1 MSDSPL
7 HGESDTTKTRETEQ
21 QQIEIDVVVI
31 GAGFAGL
38 RTARMLEEAG
48 KTVVLL
54 EGSDRVGG
62 RGYSRQS
69 AICPSI
75 DVEVGGAYI
84 HREHHPRVTAEI
96 DRHGIAMQP
105 SAPATAFRNKLGDNQ
120 VDSAWPVPIEEISQ
134 AEAGLFRALTDAHR
148 IDLHAGL
155 EYQGLDDLDIPL
167 SSYIDSLNLPP
178 VTRQLVES
186 WSWNMMG
193 QPVSEATALW
203 ALQFIAAHHYS
214 VFGVVLSIDE
224 VFAGG
229 TSTLAQAMAN
239 ELRDVRSSSVVTAL
253 HQRDGYVNVHV
264 NDEVLH
270 TRAVVLAT
278 PLNTW
283 RGLDFDPPL
292 PSPRAAVVAEGHGGR
307 GLKLL
312 VHVKNVPEG
321 LSCTGDGVFPTL
333 YEYRGAPDGSTILVA
348 FTDSSSFDP
357 TNFDDVRNA
366 VHHYIPEAEVIGVDY
381 HDWEQDP
388 LFQAP
393 WVSPKVGQF
402 TQAHKSLADPHG
414 SIFFAGSDVSL
425 QFPGYIEG
433 AMETAERAVSEILAN

>member
-1 MSDSPL
+1 MTDSPQQRT
-7 HGESDTTKTRETEQ
+7 SNSASARETGQ
-21 QQIEIDVVVI
+21 QKVDCDTVVI

-38 RTARMLEEAG
+38 RAARLLEDAG

-54 EGSDRVGG
+54 EGSERVGG

-84 HREHHPRVTAEI
+84 HREHHPRVAAEI
-96 DRHGIAMQP
+96 DRHGIDMQP
-105 SAPATAFRNKLGDNQ
+105 SASATAFRNKLGATQ
-120 VDSAWPVPIEEISQ
+120 VDSAWPVPVEEISQ
-134 AEAGLFRALTDAHR
+134 AEAGLFRALSDAHR

-155 EYQGLDDLDIPL
+155 EFQGLDDLDIPL
-167 SSYIDSLNLPP
+167 SSYIDSLDLPP
-178 VTRQLVES
+178 VTRQLVKS

-193 QPVSEATALW
+193 QPLMDATALW

-239 ELRDVRSSSVVTAL
+239 ELRDIRYSSVVTAV
-253 HQRDGYVNVHV
+253 HQRDEQVLVHV
-264 NDEVLH
+264 NDEVLN
-270 TRAVVLAT
+270 TREVIVAT

-283 RGLDFDPPL
+283 RGVDFDPPL
-292 PSPRAAVVAEGHGGR
+292 PSTRASVVDEGHGGR

-312 VHVKNVPEG
+312 VHVNNVPQG

-333 YEYRGAPDGSTILVA
+333 YEYREAPDGSTILVA

-357 TNFDDVRNA
+357 TNFGDVCKA
-366 VHHYIPEAEVIGVDY
+366 VHYYVPEAEVIGVDY

-402 TQAHKSLADPHG
+402 TRAHKSLADPHG
-414 SIFFAGSDVSL
+414 AIHFAGSDVSL

-433 AMETAERAVSEILAN
+433 AFETAERAVAEILAN